1 MNNPPV
7 AGPINILISL
17 ETICDNRAALDRL
30 AELALLMQARLH
42 GLYVE
47 DEELLDIAEFPFTQE
62 VRLHSAA
69 EGGLERNLLEQQMRS
84 VSRQAEALLAQV
96 ATQWGVEWQFQ
107 RVRGKIT
114 TELSRAAQQ
123 ADIVSIL
130 AGNRSS
136 YRGRFLS
143 REQAEIKQLMNR
155 PCVVLPP
162 RITPG
167 KEVIAVIDRE
177 QDLPHLLEPARLIS
191 QQGKRPVIIILQ
203 NAASDDLRTKVE
215 QFFQN
220 HPVNPQIVTLRPA
233 PATGGLQELLTLLN
247 RYSAHMVLIH
257 ADNPLLAEAPPE
269 TWARQLNTPV
279 MLIR

>member
-96 ATQWGVEWQFQ
+96 ATQWGGGMAIPAGS
-107 RVRGKIT
+107 RKNHHGT
-114 TELSRAAQQ
+114 LS
-123 ADIVSIL
+123 SSP
-130 AGNRSS
+130 AGR
-136 YRGRFLS
+136 YCL
-143 REQAEIKQLMNR
+143 
-155 PCVVLPP
+155 
-162 RITPG
+162 
-167 KEVIAVIDRE
+167 D
-177 QDLPHLLEPARLIS
+177 
-191 QQGKRPVIIILQ
+191 
-203 NAASDDLRTKVE
+203 
-215 QFFQN
+215 
-220 HPVNPQIVTLRPA
+220 
-233 PATGGLQELLTLLN
+233 TGG
-247 RYSAHMVLIH
+247 
-257 ADNPLLAEAPPE
+257 
-269 TWARQLNTPV
+269 
-279 MLIR
+279 